1 VCSEAIVNEQPQR
14 DRGPRSD
21 DSAPAGR
28 DRRSRRGWA
37 INLAL
42 VVLAFAL
49 LGLVLWQNREKIRE
63 VFAQSLDLRLLGL
76 GIVIFQ
82 CSLIITYLRWYLLV
96 RVIEPRFTLRSTLLL
111 GFIGYVFNLVIP
123 GAVGGDFIKA
133 AYLVRMHIKKTQA
146 IASML
151 IDRVLG
157 LLGLFVLA
165 AGAGTVAWG
174 MASPD
179 VRKLI
184 VAAWTA
190 MALGFLLLAMIF
202 TQALS
207 RFLPDP
213 KGSGSGRLAGIRTE
227 LREMSR
233 TYRRRLDVVLA
244 GLILSV
250 IGHSLNVYAFYQMSK
265 MLFPTG
271 MATTL
276 SQHFLMVPLTLFTM
290 VVPMPFGALGV
301 SEGAGNQIGKIVGH
315 PGGALAMLAFR
326 VLMYSCGF
334 LSACVYLANLR
345 EVRSLTAEAH
355 HLEEEMEEGELNG
368 DDGPPPSTPP

>member
-1 VCSEAIVNEQPQR
+1 MASEQSDA
-14 DRGPRSD
+14 DRSPRNDGPTPGTR
-21 DSAPAGR
+21 G
-28 DRRSRRGWA
+28 RRSGRGWA

-49 LGLVLWQNREKIRE
+49 LGLVLWQNREKIKE
-63 VFAQSLDLRLLGL
+63 VFAHPLDLRLLGL
-76 GIVIFQ
+76 GIVVFQ

-151 IDRVLG
+151 IDRILG

-165 AGAGTVAWG
+165 AVAGTVAWSV
-174 MASPD
+174 ATPD

-184 VAAWTA
+184 TVAWTA
-190 MALGFLLLAMIF
+190 TALGFLLLAMIF

-207 RFLPDP
+207 RLLPGL
-213 KGSGSGRLAGIRTE
+213 GSSGHGRLTGIMTE
-227 LREMSR
+227 LRAMST
-233 TYRRRLDVVLA
+233 TYRRRLDIILA

-250 IGHSLNVYAFYQMSK
+250 VGHALNVSAFYLMGK

-271 MATTL
+271 MATSL

-290 VVPMPFGALGV
+290 VVPVPFGALGV
-301 SEGAGNQIGKIVGH
+301 SEEAANQIGRIVGH

-326 VLMYSCGF
+326 VLMYSCG
-334 LSACVYLANLR
+334 LISACVYLANLR

-355 HLEEEMEEGELNG
+355 HLEEEMEEGELDG
-368 DDGPPPSTPP
+368 DDGAT